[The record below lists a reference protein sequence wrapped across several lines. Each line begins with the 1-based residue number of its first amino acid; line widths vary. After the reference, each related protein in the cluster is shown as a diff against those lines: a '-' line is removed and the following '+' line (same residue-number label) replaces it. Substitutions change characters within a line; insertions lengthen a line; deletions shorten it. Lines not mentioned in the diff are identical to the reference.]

1 MIIRMDDENNYLLG
15 EADNGWPLY
24 SSVCFTPQ
32 NEIELKALIDFVESF
47 GYTVNGLEETK
58 EEKE

>member
-1 MIIRMDDENNYLLG
+1 MIIRIDDENNYLLG

-32 NEIELKALIDFVESF
+32 NEIELKALIDFVKSF
-47 GYTVNGLEETK
+47 GYTVEG
-58 EEKE
+58 